1 MSNYVDLVLVQFSEG
16 RRPHLFK
23 APGFSTNLKPGTNVE
38 VMTRFGVE
46 SGEVVERSSV
56 IEGDDAY
63 RFVVL
68 ASGAKEP
75 LGPVLSIITR
85 EPIGYPMNI
94 DTAPTSPSGE

>member
-23 APGFSTNLKPGTNVE
+23 APGFSTKLTPGTSVE
-38 VMTRFGVE
+38 VMTRLGVE
-46 SGEVVERSSV
+46 SGEVVAKSSV
-56 IEGDDAY
+56 VEDSETY
-63 RFVVL
+63 RFAVL

-75 LGPVLSIITR
+75 LGPVLTIVTR
-85 EPIGYPMNI
+85 ETIGYPMNI